1 MTQGRVNIEILP
13 TGAVVPHNQTL
24 DAVRSGILQGHLT
37 DPSYFSGIDPA
48 FSMLGN
54 LVGAWGDPLEF
65 LEYMK
70 YGGGEELYNELVEP
84 YNVHLIGAAATGLE
98 AFVTKKPIRT
108 VCRLEGP

>member
-1 MTQGRVNIEILP
+1 M
-13 TGAVVPHNQTL
+13 
-24 DAVRSGILQGHLT
+24 RSGILQGHLT
-37 DPSYFSGIDPA
+37 DLAISPVIDPA

-70 YGGGEELYNELVEP
+70 YGGGEKLYNELVEP

-108 VCRLEGP
+108 VADLKGPQGSCA